1 MNFLE
6 MRIKNVFRKTGH
18 YNLPF
23 LQKISFSKLKIS
35 WDVTEIKG
43 QKVKFW

>member
-6 MRIKNVFRKTGH
+6 MRIKNVFRKMGR
-18 YNLPF
+18 YNIPF
-23 LQKISFSKLKIS
+23 LQKVSSSKLKIS
-35 WDVTEIKG
+35 RDVTEIKD

>member
-6 MRIKNVFRKTGH
+6 MCIKNVFRKTGR

-23 LQKISFSKLKIS
+23 LQKVSPSKLKIRR
-35 WDVTEIKG
+35 DVTEIKD